1 LSTATE
7 TDEGRAPSSP
17 LQLSWREWLAV
28 FKRTGKQFVADDCL
42 GLGQQVAFSSLFA
55 FFPIVILLIGLLGLF
70 GDRAFDSLEHF
81 VGSVAPHGVIS
92 IIDLAKQDAAHSKS
106 GSAIAFV
113 VGLFLALWAAT
124 GAMSA
129 LLKAVNRAYDR
140 IETRPF
146 WKQRLIA
153 LVLVVA
159 TGFVLAGAFLLIV
172 FGGDLGEA
180 IVRRSGLGDT
190 FKLVW
195 NILRWPIAFG
205 AVLLFN
211 GLVYHLAPNMPQRS
225 WRWLTPGSLVAA
237 LSWLALS
244 GLFALYTSYS
254 SSYSRTYGSIAGVI
268 VLLLWLYY
276 SALAIL
282 FGAELNAQLE
292 RQADIDAAGG
302 PHAGLT
308 RPARR

>member
-1 LSTATE
+1 MSTATE
-7 TDEGRAPSSP
+7 TRRGPSSP
-17 LQLSWREWLAV
+17 LQLSWRDWLAA
-28 FKRTGKQFVADDCL
+28 FKRTGKQFIADDCM

-55 FFPIVILLIGLLGLF
+55 FLPTVILLIGLLGLF
-70 GDRAFDSLEHF
+70 GDRAFNSLEEF
-81 VGSVAPHGVIS
+81 VGSVAPHSVLDV
-92 IIDLAKQDAAHSKS
+92 IDLAKEDAARNKS

-113 VGLFLALWAAT
+113 TGLFLALWAST
-124 GAMSA
+124 GAMGA
-129 LLKAVNRAYDR
+129 LIKAVNRAYDR

-153 LVLVVA
+153 LLLVFA
-159 TGFVLAGAFLLIV
+159 TGLVLAGVFLLIV
-172 FGGDLGEA
+172 FGGDLGDA
-180 IVRRSGLGDT
+180 IVRRTGLGDS
-190 FKLVW
+190 FRLFW
-195 NILRWPIAFG
+195 NIARWPIAFG

-211 GLVYHLAPNMPQRS
+211 ALVYYLAPNLPRRS

-237 LSWLALS
+237 LTWLALS

-254 SSYSRTYGSIAGVI
+254 SSYSKTYGSIAGAI
-268 VLLLWLYY
+268 ILLLWLYY

-282 FGAELNAQLE
+282 FGAELNAELE

-308 RPARR
+308 RPPRR

>member
-28 FKRTGKQFVADDCL
+28 FKRTGKQFIADDCM
-42 GLGQQVAFSSLFA
+42 GLGQQVAFSSLLA
-55 FFPIVILLIGLLGLF
+55 FLPTVILLIGLFGLF
-70 GDRAFDSLEHF
+70 GNGAFDSLEHF
-81 VGSVAPHGVIS
+81 ASAVAPHDVIDV
-92 IIDLAKQDAAHSKS
+92 IDLAKKDAVRNKS
-106 GSAIAFV
+106 GSAIAFALGIV
-113 VGLFLALWAAT
+113 AALWAAT
-124 GAMSA
+124 GASNA
-129 LLKAVNRAYDR
+129 LMKAVNRAYDR

-153 LVLVVA
+153 LTLVIA
-159 TGFVLAGAFLLIV
+159 TGLVLAGVFLLIV
-172 FGGDLGEA
+172 FGGDLGDA
-180 IVRRSGLGDT
+180 IVRRSGLGGS
-190 FKLVW
+190 FKVFW
-195 NILRWPIAFG
+195 NIARWPIAFG

-211 GLVYHLAPNMPQRS
+211 GLVYHLAPNMPQRG